1 MMFRFLFICF
11 FTISTFAQQFKK
23 VDFISC
29 NASITPISSD
39 KVVLGSVTYEFN
51 VFSTI
56 DTISIDAINMEF
68 INVELNGKKVDFI
81 NTRNKLQFY
90 EGFQIGKNKLSF
102 NYSAKPKQTLY
113 FIGEG
118 DDLQIWTQGQGKYTS
133 HWLPSFDDVNEKV
146 IFNLSVSF
154 PQDFTVL
161 SNGDLVD
168 EKFNSNGNLV
178 TWNYQMQKPMPSY
191 LVMLAIGKFIK
202 QTDVTKS
209 GTQLEHYLDRN
220 DADKFEPTYRYS
232 KQMFN
237 FLEKEIGVKY
247 PWGIYRQVP
256 VRDFLYAGMENTTST
271 IFAQDFVVDEIGFN
285 DKNYVNVNA
294 HELAHQ
300 WFGDFI
306 TAKESKHHWLQEG
319 FATYYALLAEKEI
332 FGDDYFNYELFQMA
346 DQLKQAAKTD
356 TIPILNEKAS
366 SLTFYKKGAWALH
379 YLRTQ
384 IGERKFKKA
393 VKSYL
398 KEYAFKNVDTDEF
411 LAKIKK
417 VSNFDTDKFKKEW
430 LENADFRWND
440 AISILNK
447 NTFIV
452 DLQKVKAL
460 EVLPFD
466 DKKDQLLTLMTKKSY
481 YPVQQEIM
489 LQTSVVD
496 FEDKKELIDLAFDS
510 NNIKV
515 RQALAQSLIKIP
527 SSYREKFETLLN
539 DESYITKEITLFRLW
554 SNFPDERNRYIDLFQ
569 NENGLNYNL
578 KIAHL
583 TLQLVSQQVN
593 LEDKQVAIQEL
604 EKLSKAPYESGV
616 RQNALETLINFKL
629 ISNSVLTS
637 LIDASMHHKWRFVS
651 YAKAEIRKLIST
663 NEGNQQL
670 KDLLPLLN
678 ENQQSRLNSFF
689 NEIK

>member
-1 MMFRFLFICF
+1 MKKLFFLLFLTQI
-11 FTISTFAQQFKK
+11 IYAQQFKK

-29 NASITPISSD
+29 NAFLKPNQFEKSISGTIQ
-39 KVVLGSVTYEFN
+39 YEFN
-51 VFSTI
+51 VLNNI
-56 DTISIDAINMEF
+56 DTIKIDAKSMSF
-68 INVELNGKKVDFI
+68 TNVMINGKTI
-81 NTRNKLQFY
+81 NFSSSDSTLNLF
-90 EGFQIGKNKLSF
+90 EGFQIGKNTLVF
-102 NYSAKPKQTLY
+102 NYSTQPKQTLY

-146 IFNLSVSF
+146 IFNLSVNF
-154 PQDFTVL
+154 RNDFEVL
-161 SNGDLVD
+161 SNGILND
-168 EKFNSNGNLV
+168 KTHNSKGNII
-178 TWNYQMQKPMPSY
+178 TWKYQMQKPMPSY

-202 QTDVTKS
+202 QTDITKS
-209 GTQLEHYLDRN
+209 GTPLEYYLDRN

-232 KQMFN
+232 KQMFD

-271 IFAQDFVVDEIGFN
+271 IFSQDFVVDEIGFN

-332 FGDDYFNYELFQMA
+332 FGSDYFNYELFQMA
-346 DQLKQAAKTD
+346 EQLKLAAKSD
-356 TIPILNEKAS
+356 TIPVLNEKAS

-379 YLRTQ
+379 YLRSQ
-384 IGERKFKKA
+384 IGECKFQKA
-393 VKSYL
+393 VKRYL
-398 KEYAFKNVDTDEF
+398 KKYAFKNVNTDDF
-411 LAKIKK
+411 LAEIKK
-417 VSNFDTDKFKKEW
+417 VSKFDTDKFKKEW
-430 LENADFRWND
+430 LEDSDFRWND

-447 NTFIV
+447 SEFII
-452 DLQKVKAL
+452 DLQKVKEL

-466 DKKDQLLTLMTKKSY
+466 DKEVQFLTLMKKNSY
-481 YPVQQEIM
+481 YPVQQEIL

-496 FEDKKELIDLAFDS
+496 FEHKKELVDLAFD
-510 NNIKV
+510 NNNLKV
-515 RQALAQSLIKIP
+515 RQALAQSFIKIP
-527 SSYREKFETLLN
+527 SEYKKQFETLLN
-539 DESYITKEITLFRLW
+539 DESYLTKEIALFRLW
-554 SNFPDERNRYIDLFQ
+554 SNFPDERNRYINLFQ

-583 TLQLVSQQVN
+583 TLQLVSQQVG
-593 LEDKQVAIQEL
+593 LDEKQNAIQEL
-604 EKLSKAPYESGV
+604 EQLTKAPYESGV

-637 LIDASMHHKWRFVS
+637 LIDASIHHKWRFVS
-651 YAKAEIRKLIST
+651 YAKAEIRKLISKD
-663 NEGNQQL
+663 EGNQQL
-670 KDLLPLLN
+670 KELLPLLN
-678 ENQQSRLNSFF
+678 ENQQNRLNSFF
-689 NEIK
+689 NEVK

>member
-1 MMFRFLFICF
+1 MFRFLFICF
-11 FTISTFAQQFKK
+11 FTFSAFAQQFKK

-29 NASITPISSD
+29 NAFLKPNAVEKSISGKIQYD
-39 KVVLGSVTYEFN
+39 FKVLSV
-51 VFSTI
+51 I
-56 DTISIDAINMEF
+56 DTIKIDAKNMNF
-68 INVELNGKKVDFI
+68 TNVMINGKTVNFNNSGSTLDLF
-81 NTRNKLQFY
+81 
-90 EGFQIGKNKLSF
+90 EGFQVGINTLEL
-102 NYSAKPKQTLY
+102 NYSAQPKQTLY

-146 IFNLSVSF
+146 IFNLSVDF
-154 PQDFTVL
+154 PQDLNVL

-168 EKFNSNGNLV
+168 KKFNSKGNLV

-202 QTDVTKS
+202 QTEVTKS
-209 GTQLEHYLDRN
+209 GTQLEYYLDRN

-232 KQMFN
+232 KQMFD

-271 IFAQDFVVDEIGFN
+271 IFAQDFVVDQIGFN

-346 DQLKQAAKTD
+346 EQLKQAAKTD

-393 VKSYL
+393 VKCYL
-398 KEYAFKNVDTDEF
+398 QEYAFKNVDTDEF

-466 DKKDQLLTLMTKKSY
+466 DKKDQLLILMKKKSY
-481 YPVQQEIM
+481 FPLQQEII
-489 LQTSVVD
+489 LQTTVVD
-496 FEDKKELIDLAFDS
+496 FEDKKALIDLAFNS
-510 NNIKV
+510 NNLKV

-527 SSYREKFETLLN
+527 SNYREKFETLLN
-539 DESYITKEITLFRLW
+539 DKSYITKEIALFRLW
-554 SNFPDERNRYIDLFQ
+554 SNFPDERNRYINLFQ

-593 LEDKQVAIQEL
+593 IEDKQVAIQEL
-604 EKLSKAPYESGV
+604 EKLSKEPYESGV

-651 YAKAEIRKLIST
+651 FAKAEIRKLIAT
-663 NEGNQQL
+663 DDGNLQL
-670 KDLLPLLN
+670 KELLPKLN
-678 ENQQSRLNSFF
+678 ENQKNRLNSFF
-689 NEIK
+689 NEVK

>member
-113 FIGEG
+113 FIGED

-146 IFNLSVSF
+146 IFKIKVDFEPKFEVITNGKYEFGIS
-154 PQDFTVL
+154 QDGMMT
-161 SNGDLVD
+161 S
-168 EKFNSNGNLV
+168 S
-178 TWNYQMQKPMPSY
+178 YQMQKPMSSY
-191 LVMLAIGKFIK
+191 LVMLAIGKFVK

-209 GTQLEHYLDRN
+209 GTKLEYYLDRN

>member
-1 MMFRFLFICF
+1 MFRFLFVCF
-11 FTISTFAQQFKK
+11 LTITVTAQQFKT
-23 VDFISC
+23 VNFIQC
-29 NASITPISSD
+29 NAFLKPNQFEKSISGKIEFD
-39 KVVLGSVTYEFN
+39 FN
-51 VFSTI
+51 VLSTI
-56 DTISIDAINMEF
+56 DTIKIDAKNMNF
-68 INVELNGKKVDFI
+68 TNVMINGKSV
-81 NTRNKLQFY
+81 QFKNSGSSLDLF
-90 EGFQIGKNKLSF
+90 EGFQTGKNNLVF

-118 DDLQIWTQGQGKYTS
+118 DDLQIWSQGQGKYTS

-146 IFNLSVSF
+146 IFNLSVGF
-154 PQDFTVL
+154 NKEYQVI
-161 SNGDLVD
+161 SNGKLDKTVSVATD
-168 EKFNSNGNLV
+168 MYY
-178 TWNYQMQKPMPSY
+178 WYYQMQKPMPSY

-202 QTDVTKS
+202 QTEITKS
-209 GTQLEHYLDRN
+209 ETQLEYYLDRN

-247 PWGIYRQVP
+247 PWVIYRQIP

-300 WFGDFI
+300 WFGDLI

-346 DQLKQAAKTD
+346 EQLQIAAKND

-393 VKSYL
+393 VKCYL

-430 LENADFRWND
+430 LESADFRWND

-447 NTFIV
+447 NAFIV

-466 DKKDQLLTLMTKKSY
+466 DKKDQLLTLMKKKSFF
-481 YPVQQEIM
+481 PLQQEII

-496 FEDKKELIDLAFDS
+496 FEDKKELIDLAFD
-510 NNIKV
+510 NNNLKI
-515 RQALAQSLIKIP
+515 RQALAQSFIKIP
-527 SSYREKFETLLN
+527 SDYRIQFETLLN
-539 DESYITKEITLFRLW
+539 DNSYITKEIALFRLW
-554 SNFPDERNRYIDLFQ
+554 ANFPEERNRYINLLE

-578 KIAHL
+578 KIANL
-583 TLQLVSQQVN
+583 TLQLVSQQVVVEN
-593 LEDKQVAIQEL
+593 KQKAILEL
-604 EKLSKAPYESGV
+604 EQLTKTPYESGV

-629 ISNSVLTS
+629 VSNAVLIS
-637 LIDASMHHKWRFVS
+637 LIDASLHHKWRFVS

-663 NEGNQQL
+663 DEGNQQL
-670 KDLLPLLN
+670 KELLPILN
-678 ENQQSRLNSFF
+678 ENQQNRLNSFF

>member
-1 MMFRFLFICF
+1 MFRFLFICF

-29 NASITPISSD
+29 NAFLKPNQFEKSISGTIQ
-39 KVVLGSVTYEFN
+39 YEFN
-51 VFSTI
+51 VLSVI
-56 DTISIDAINMEF
+56 DTIKIDAKSMNF
-68 INVELNGKKVDFI
+68 NNVMINGKSV
-81 NTRNKLQFY
+81 QFKNSGATLDVF
-90 EGFQIGKNKLSF
+90 EGFKTGKNNLAF
-102 NYSAKPKQTLY
+102 DFSAKPKQTLY

-146 IFNLSVSF
+146 IFNVSVEF
-154 PQDFTVL
+154 RNDFIVL
-161 SNGDLVD
+161 
-168 EKFNSNGNLV
+168 SNGNLV
-178 TWNYQMQKPMPSY
+178 DKTFNSKGNLVKWNYQMQKPMSSY

-202 QTDVTKS
+202 QKEVTKS
-209 GTQLEHYLDRN
+209 GTQLEYYLDRN

-232 KQMFN
+232 KQMFD

-247 PWGIYRQVP
+247 PWEIYRQVP

-319 FATYYALLAEKEI
+319 FATYYALLVEKET

-346 DQLKQAAKTD
+346 EQLKQASKSD

-384 IGERKFKKA
+384 IGECKFQKA

-398 KEYAFKNVDTDEF
+398 KKYAFKNVDTDEF
-411 LAKIKK
+411 LAEIKK
-417 VSNFDTDKFKKEW
+417 VSKFDTDKFKKEW
-430 LENADFRWND
+430 LEDSDFRWND
-440 AISILNK
+440 VISILNK
-447 NTFIV
+447 NAFIV

-460 EVLPFD
+460 DVLPFK
-466 DKKDQLLTLMTKKSY
+466 DKKEQLLTLMKKKSY
-481 YPVQQEIM
+481 FPIQQEIL

-496 FEDKKELIDLAFDS
+496 FEDKKELVDLAFES
-510 NNIKV
+510 NNLKI

-527 SSYREKFETLLN
+527 SDYRIKFQTLLN
-539 DESYITKEITLFRLW
+539 DKSYITKEIALFRLW
-554 SNFPDERNRYIDLFQ
+554 SNFPEERNNYVNLFQ

-578 KIAHL
+578 KIAYL
-583 TLQLVSQQVN
+583 TLQLVSQQVGLDN
-593 LEDKQVAIQEL
+593 KQNAIQEL
-604 EKLSKAPYESGV
+604 EQLAKAPYESDV
-616 RQNALETLINFKL
+616 RQNALETLINFKM
-629 ISNSVLTS
+629 ISNSVIIS
-637 LIDASMHHKWRFVS
+637 LIDASMHHKWLFVS
-651 YAKAEIRKLIST
+651 YAKSEIRKLIST
-663 NEGNQQL
+663 DEGNQQL
-670 KDLLPLLN
+670 KELVPLLN
-678 ENQQSRLNSFF
+678 ENQQNRLNSFF
-689 NEIK
+689 NEVK